1 MKNQIIP
8 KALFHYTSIETLA
21 LILSSQTI
29 RFSRADMVNDLE
41 ELKIIDLPAMK
52 ESVFISCWTASE
64 KESIP
69 LWKMYGSNLK
79 GVRIKLQTD
88 MFRRGSKPYLSYK
101 GNCHL
106 INLMSLENVVQRGKN
121 YHWIPYIFGPTEV
134 QYSKDNAVSVI
145 ENNELMV
152 DRIGTVKLEHWKFEE
167 EYRYLIIPDALWNS
181 EEMRFQ
187 PDKPSSIVPVDQE
200 NVDIPL
206 SLSAIN
212 SIKVTLGPAAKDA
225 EHCIVDTL
233 LSKLTKR
240 KRIKESDLKGKLRCR

>member
-1 MKNQIIP
+1 MRNLIIP

-21 LILSSQTI
+21 LILSTQTI

-52 ESVFISCWTASE
+52 ESVFVSCWTVSE

-79 GVRIKLQTD
+79 GVRIKLPTD

-106 INLMSLENVVQRGKN
+106 INLMSLENVVQRGKS
-121 YHWIPYIFGPTEV
+121 YHWIPYIFGPTKV
-134 QYSKDNAVSVI
+134 QYSKDNSVSVI

-152 DRIGTVKLEHWKFEE
+152 DRIGTVKLEHWKFED

-181 EEMRFQ
+181 AEMRFQ
-187 PDKPSSIVPVDQE
+187 IDKASSIVPVDQE

-212 SIKVTLGPAAKDA
+212 LIEVTLGPAAKDA

-233 LSKLTKR
+233 LSKLTKS
-240 KRIKESDLKGKLRCR
+240 KRIKESDLKGKIR

>member
-1 MKNQIIP
+1 MKEQIIP

-21 LILSSQTI
+21 LILSTQTI

-41 ELKIIDLPAMK
+41 ELKIIDLPAIK
-52 ESVFISCWTASE
+52 KSVFISCWTASE

-79 GVRIKLQTD
+79 GVRIKLPTD
-88 MFRRGSKPYLSYK
+88 MFRRGSKPYLSGK

-106 INLMSLENVVQRGKN
+106 INLMSLENIVQRGKN
-121 YHWIPYIFGPTEV
+121 YQWIPYIFGPTKV
-134 QYSKDNAVSVI
+134 RYSRDNAVFVI

-152 DRIGTVKLEHWKFEE
+152 DRIGTVKLEHWKFED

-181 EEMRFQ
+181 AEMRFQ
-187 PDKPSSIVPVDQE
+187 IDDPSSIVPVDQE
-200 NVDIPL
+200 NVDIHL
-206 SLSAIN
+206 SISAIN
-212 SIKVTLGPAAKDA
+212 SIEVTLGPAAKDA

-240 KRIKESDLKGKLRCR
+240 KRIMESDLKGKVRC

>member
-1 MKNQIIP
+1 
-8 KALFHYTSIETLA
+8 SIETLA
-21 LILSSQTI
+21 LILSTQTI

-79 GVRIKLQTD
+79 GVRIKLPTD
-88 MFRRGSKPYLSYK
+88 MFRRGSKPYLSSK

-106 INLMSLENVVQRGKN
+106 INLLSLENVVQRGKD
-121 YHWIPYIFGPTEV
+121 YQWIPYIFGPTKV
-134 QYSKDNAVSVI
+134 NYSQDNSVSVI
-145 ENNELMV
+145 ERNELMV

-181 EEMRFQ
+181 EEKRFL
-187 PDKPSSIVPVDQE
+187 PPNPSSIEPVDQLH
-200 NVDIPL
+200 VDIPL

-212 SIKVTLGPAAKDA
+212 SIEVTLGPASKDA

-240 KRIKESDLKGKLRCR
+240 QRITESVLKGKVRC